1 MGDRVSAELSLARL
15 QQDAE
20 LLESV
25 MERER
30 ERERERESE
39 RERETGYRNVT
50 MFLPSKTFM
59 HPAWGQQFFHPLQ
72 DRFPVA
78 LNLNRPM
85 LDC

>member
-1 MGDRVSAELSLARL
+1 MGDRISAELSLARL

-30 ERERERESE
+30 A

-78 LNLNRPM
+78 LNLNRPV

>member
-30 ERERERESE
+30 ERERERDRVSQ
-39 RERETGYRNVT
+39 RNHV
-50 MFLPSKTFM
+50 F
-59 HPAWGQQFFHPLQ
+59 AI
-72 DRFPVA
+72 
-78 LNLNRPM
+78 
-85 LDC
+85 

>member
-30 ERERERESE
+30 ERARERERDRVSQ
-39 RERETGYRNVT
+39 RNHV
-50 MFLPSKTFM
+50 F
-59 HPAWGQQFFHPLQ
+59 AI
-72 DRFPVA
+72 
-78 LNLNRPM
+78 
-85 LDC
+85 

>member
-30 ERERERESE
+30 DRVSQ
-39 RERETGYRNVT
+39 RNHV
-50 MFLPSKTFM
+50 F
-59 HPAWGQQFFHPLQ
+59 AI
-72 DRFPVA
+72 
-78 LNLNRPM
+78 
-85 LDC
+85 

>member
-30 ERERERESE
+30 ESERE

-78 LNLNRPM
+78 LNLNRPV